1 MKFSE
6 SWLREWVNPALATQ
20 ALADQLTMAGLE
32 VDAIDKVAGDFS
44 GVVVARIVGIAQHP
58 DADKLRVCQVSDGSE
73 TVQVVCGA
81 ANARE
86 DLTVAFARIGAVLPQ
101 VTIKQAKLRGVES
114 FGMLCGAD
122 ELGLAESSDGL
133 IELPND
139 APLGTDLRQYL
150 QLDDRVIELGLTPN
164 RADCLG
170 IAGLAREVGAL
181 NGIDV
186 SGPTIDPVP
195 AQLNETLPVSIEAEA
210 ACPRYVGRIVRGVDL
225 TRPVPLWLSER
236 LRRCG
241 LRSINPA
248 VDITNYVMLELGQPM
263 HAFDLAKLGGGIR
276 VRTAQAG
283 EKLLSL
289 DEQELTL
296 QAGEL
301 VIADH
306 NGPVALAGIM
316 GGKLSSVD
324 EQTRDIFFESAFF
337 APEKMAGRARAYG
350 LHTDSSHRFERGVD
364 HQLQRR
370 AMERATRL
378 LLDICG
384 GQPGPV
390 QELAQPT
397 LPTPADIRLRRQ
409 SIAQMLGVELPD
421 QQVEAILRGLGC
433 EVIADTGGWQITAP
447 SWRFDISIEVDLL
460 EELARVHGYNNLP
473 VRSIQSATPLLA
485 EREQTLP
492 LSRVRRSL
500 TARGYQE
507 VITYSFVDPA
517 MQALLEPG
525 VATVELRNPIS
536 SDLAVMRTTLWAGL
550 MTTAV
555 HNLNRQQNRIRIFE
569 SGLRFF
575 PAEQGLPEQKRSLA
589 LLVTGR
595 RLPESWSGS
604 NDAIDFFDLKGDV
617 EALLALARV
626 DGEIG
631 FTRAEHPALHPGQSA
646 AILRDGRQIGLIGAL
661 HPQLQQQLDLAQ
673 PLFLAELDLSGL
685 DAGGLPAF
693 HEISPYQAARRD
705 LALLVD
711 RETPAEALLATIRE
725 TAGDILRDLTLFDVY
740 HGKGIDQQRK
750 SLAVGLTFQ
759 HSSRTLGDDE
769 INEVVRSVIDILDK
783 RFGAQLR
790 N

>member
-81 ANARE
+81 ANAR
-86 DLTVAFARIGAVLPQ
+86 DGLTVAFAKIGAVLPQ
-101 VTIKQAKLRGVES
+101 IKIKQAKLRGVES

-133 IELPND
+133 IELPAD
-139 APLGTDLRQYL
+139 APLGVDLRQYL

-181 NGIDV
+181 NDLAV
-186 SGPTIDPVP
+186 QGPAIEAVAAVLD
-195 AQLNETLPVSIEAEA
+195 ETLPVSVEAGE
-210 ACPRYVGRIVRGVDL
+210 ACPRYIGRIVRNVDL
-225 TRPVPLWLSER
+225 SRPLPQWLGER

-241 LRSINPA
+241 LRSINPV
-248 VDITNYVMLELGQPM
+248 VDVTNYVMLELGQPM
-263 HAFDLAKLGGGIR
+263 HAFDLSRLSGGIR
-276 VRTAQAG
+276 VRLAAAG
-283 EKLLSL
+283 EKMVSL

-306 NGPVALAGIM
+306 KGPVALAGII
-316 GGKLSSVD
+316 GGKASSVD
-324 EQTRDIFFESAFF
+324 EQTRDIFLESAFF
-337 APEKMAGRARAYG
+337 APQKLAGRARAYG
-350 LHTDSSHRFERGVD
+350 LHTDSSHRYERGVD

-370 AMERATRL
+370 AIERATRL
-378 LLDICG
+378 ILDICG
-384 GQPGPV
+384 GQPAVV
-390 QELAQPT
+390 QELAQPS
-397 LPTPADIRLRRQ
+397 LPELAKIRLHRA
-409 SIAQMLGVELPD
+409 SIARMLGMALPD
-421 QQVEAILRGLGC
+421 ERVEAILRGLGC
-433 EVIADTGGWQITAP
+433 DVTGDDDGWLVTAP
-447 SWRFDISIEVDLL
+447 SWRFDIGIEVDLL
-460 EELARVHGYNNLP
+460 EELARVYGYNNLP

-485 EREQTLP
+485 EREQDLP
-492 LSRVRRSL
+492 LNRARRSL

-507 VITYSFVDPA
+507 VITYSFVDPS

-555 HNLNRQQNRIRIFE
+555 NNLNRQQSRIRIFE
-569 SGLRFF
+569 SGLRFH
-575 PAEQGLPEQKRSLA
+575 PAADGLPEQRRSLA
-589 LLVTGR
+589 LLMTGR
-595 RLPESWSGS
+595 RLPESWSGG
-604 NDAIDFFDLKGDV
+604 NEAADFFDLKGDV

-626 DGEIG
+626 EGEVE
-631 FTRAEHPALHPGQSA
+631 FTRADHSALHPGQSA
-646 AILRDGRQIGLIGAL
+646 AILRHGQQIGLLGAL
-661 HPQLQQQLDLAQ
+661 HPQLQQQLGLAQ
-673 PLFLAELDLSGL
+673 PVYLAELDLATL
-685 DAGGLPAF
+685 DDGALPAF
-693 HEISPYQAARRD
+693 REVSLYQSARRD

-711 RETPAEALLATIRE
+711 RDTPAQALLAAIRE
-725 TAGDILRDLTLFDVY
+725 AAGESLRDLTLFDVY

-759 HSSRTLGDDE
+759 HSSRTLADDE
-769 INEVVRSVIDILDK
+769 INEAVQSVIDILDK

>member
-6 SWLREWVNPALATQ
+6 SWLREWVNPALETQ

-44 GVVVARIVGIAQHP
+44 GVVVARIDAIAQHP
-58 DADKLRVCQVSDGSE
+58 DADKLRVCQVSDGRE

-81 ANARE
+81 PNARE
-86 DLTVAFARIGAVLPQ
+86 GLVVAFARIGAVLPQ
-101 VTIKQAKLRGVES
+101 IAIKQAKLRGVES

-122 ELGLAESSDGL
+122 ELGLADSSDGL
-133 IELPND
+133 IELPAD
-139 APLGTDLRQYL
+139 APLGTDLRDYL

-181 NGIDV
+181 NGLQV
-186 SGPTIDPVP
+186 QGPAIEAVP
-195 AQLNETLPVSIEAEA
+195 AQLDETLPLAIEADA

-225 TRPVPLWLSER
+225 SRPVPQWLAER

-241 LRSINPA
+241 LRLINPA
-248 VDITNYVMLELGQPM
+248 VDVTNYVMLELGQPM
-263 HAFDLAKLGGGIR
+263 HAFDLARLSGGIR
-276 VRTAQAG
+276 VRLAQAG
-283 EKLLSL
+283 EKLLTL
-289 DEQELTL
+289 DDQELTL

-306 NGPVALAGIM
+306 AGPVALAGIM
-316 GGKLSSVD
+316 GGKPSSVD
-324 EQTRDIFFESAFF
+324 DQTRDVFLESAFF
-337 APEKMAGRARAYG
+337 SPQKLAGRARAYG

-370 AMERATRL
+370 AIERATQL
-378 LLDICG
+378 LIDICG
-384 GQPGPV
+384 GQPGQV

-397 LPTPADIRLRRQ
+397 LPVPAQIRLQRPAIER
-409 SIAQMLGVELPD
+409 MLGVALPD
-421 QQVEAILRGLGC
+421 ERVEAILRGLGC
-433 EVIADTGGWQITAP
+433 DVVAADDGWQVTAP
-447 SWRFDISIEVDLL
+447 SWRFDIAIEVDLL
-460 EELARVHGYNNLP
+460 EELARVYGYNNLP

-485 EREQTLP
+485 GREQSLP
-492 LSRVRRSL
+492 LGRVRRSL
-500 TARGYQE
+500 AARGYQE

-517 MQALLEPG
+517 MQALLEPDVTT
-525 VATVELRNPIS
+525 VALRNPIS
-536 SDLAVMRTTLWAGL
+536 SDLAVMRSSLWVGL
-550 MTTAV
+550 VSTAR
-555 HNLNRQQNRIRIFE
+555 HNLNRQQGRIRIFE

-575 PAEQGLPEQKRSLA
+575 PADSGLPLQKPSLA
-589 LLVTGR
+589 MLVTGR
-595 RLPESWSGS
+595 RWPESWSGGS
-604 NDAIDFFDLKGDV
+604 DAVDFFDLKGDV

-626 DGEIG
+626 DGEIDYE
-631 FTRAEHPALHPGQSA
+631 RASHPALHPGQSA
-646 AILRDGRQIGLIGAL
+646 AILRNGEQIGLIGAL

-673 PLFLAELDLSGL
+673 PLFLAEIDLAAL
-685 DAGGLPAF
+685 EGGHLPAF
-693 HEISPYQAARRD
+693 RELSRFPEVRRD

-711 RETPAEALLATIRE
+711 RDTPAEALLKAIRE
-725 TAGDILRDLTLFDVY
+725 VAGESLRDLTLFDVY

-769 INEVVRSVIDILDK
+769 INETVRSVIDILDK

>member
-44 GVVVARIVGIAQHP
+44 GVVVARIVGVAQHP

-81 ANARE
+81 PNARE
-86 DLTVAFARIGAVLPQ
+86 GLTVAFARVGAVLPQ
-101 VTIKQAKLRGVES
+101 TEIKKAKLRGVES

-122 ELGLAESSDGL
+122 ELGLAERSDGL
-133 IELPND
+133 IELPAD
-139 APLGTDLRQYL
+139 APLGADLRDYL

-170 IAGLAREVGAL
+170 IAGLAREVGVL
-181 NGIDV
+181 NGLAV
-186 SGPTIDPVP
+186 GGPVIEPVA
-195 AQLNETLPVSIEAEA
+195 AQLDETLPLRIEAEA

-225 TRPVPLWLSER
+225 SRPVPQWLTER

-248 VDITNYVMLELGQPM
+248 VDVTNYVMLELGQPM
-263 HAFDLAKLGGGIR
+263 HAFDLAKLAGGIR
-276 VRTAQAG
+276 VRLSAAG
-283 EKLLSL
+283 ERLLSL
-289 DEQELTL
+289 DDQQLTL

-301 VIADH
+301 VIADDI
-306 NGPVALAGIM
+306 GPVALAGII

-324 EQTRDIFFESAFF
+324 EKTRDIFFESAYF
-337 APEKMAGRARAYG
+337 APEKLAGRARAYG

-364 HQLQRR
+364 PQLQRR

-378 LLDICG
+378 LIDICG

-390 QELAQPT
+390 QELAQST
-397 LPTPADIRLRRQ
+397 LPAPSRIALRRAAIGQ
-409 SIAQMLGVELPD
+409 LLGVELPNER
-421 QQVEAILRGLGC
+421 VEAILRGLGC
-433 EVIADTGGWQITAP
+433 TVDADAGGWQVVAP
-447 SWRFDISIEVDLL
+447 SWRFDIAIEADLL
-460 EELARVHGYNNLP
+460 EELARIHGYDNLP
-473 VRSIQSATPLLA
+473 VRSIRSATPLLA
-485 EREQTLP
+485 EREQA
-492 LSRVRRSL
+492 LSLARVRRSL
-500 TARGYQE
+500 AARGYQE
-507 VITYSFVDPA
+507 VITYSFVAPE

-550 MTTAV
+550 LTTAV
-555 HNLNRQQNRIRIFE
+555 HNLNRQQGRIRIFE
-569 SGLRFF
+569 SGLRFL
-575 PAEQGLPEQKRSLA
+575 PGSTGLRQQPSLA

-595 RLPESWSGS
+595 RFPESWCGG
-604 NDAIDFFDLKGDV
+604 NDSVDFYDLKGDV

-626 DGEIG
+626 DGEIT
-631 FTRAEHPALHPGQSA
+631 FERADHSALHPGQSA
-646 AILRDGRQIGLIGAL
+646 AILRDGQPIGLIGAL
-661 HPQLQQQLDLAQ
+661 HPQLQQRLDLAQ
-673 PLFLAELDLSGL
+673 PLFLAELNLSAL
-685 DAGGLPAF
+685 DGGRLPAF
-693 HEISPYQAARRD
+693 REISPYQSARRD
-705 LALLVD
+705 LALLID
-711 RETPAEALLATIRE
+711 REVPSDAVLSAIRE
-725 TAGDILRDLTLFDVY
+725 AAGENLRDLTLFDVY
-740 HGKGIDQQRK
+740 QGKGIDQQRK

-759 HSSRTLGDDE
+759 HSSRTLADDE
-769 INEVVRSVIDILDK
+769 INEAVRSVIDILDH

>member
-6 SWLREWVNPALATQ
+6 SWLREWVNPALDTQ

-58 DADKLRVCQVSDGSE
+58 DADKLRVCQVSDGGE

-81 ANARE
+81 PNAR
-86 DLTVAFARIGAVLPQ
+86 DGLTVAFARIGAVLPQ
-101 VTIKQAKLRGVES
+101 VTIKQARLRGVES

-122 ELGLAESSDGL
+122 ELGLAENSDGL
-133 IELPND
+133 IELPAD
-139 APLGTDLRQYL
+139 APLGTSLRDYL

-181 NGIDV
+181 NDLPV
-186 SGPTIDPVP
+186 HGPAIELVP
-195 AQLNETLPVSIEAEA
+195 AQLDEILPVVVGAEA
-210 ACPRYVGRIVRGVDL
+210 ACPRYVGRIVRNVDL
-225 TRPVPLWLSER
+225 SRPVPQWLAER

-248 VDITNYVMLELGQPM
+248 VDVTNYVMLELGQPM
-263 HAFDLAKLGGGIR
+263 HAFDLARLVGGIH
-276 VRTAQAG
+276 VRLSKAG

-289 DEQELTL
+289 DDQALTL

-301 VIADH
+301 VIADD
-306 NGPVALAGIM
+306 NGPVALAGII

-324 EQTRDIFFESAFF
+324 EQTRDVFLESAFF
-337 APEKMAGRARAYG
+337 APEKLAGRARAYG

-370 AMERATRL
+370 AIERATRL
-378 LLDICG
+378 LIDICG
-384 GQPGPV
+384 GQAGPV
-390 QELAQPT
+390 QELAQST
-397 LPTPADIRLRRQ
+397 LPAPACIALRREA
-409 SIAQMLGVELPD
+409 IAQMLGVALPD
-421 QQVEAILRGLGC
+421 ARVESILRGLGC
-433 EVIADTGGWQITAP
+433 AAEADADGWRVTAP
-447 SWRFDISIEVDLL
+447 SWRFDIAIEVDLL
-460 EELARVHGYNNLP
+460 EELARVYGYNNLP

-485 EREQTLP
+485 EPEQALP
-492 LSRVRRSL
+492 LGRVRRSL
-500 TARGYQE
+500 AARGYQE
-507 VITYSFVDPA
+507 VITYSFVAPE

-525 VATVELRNPIS
+525 RATVELRNPIS

-550 MTTAV
+550 LTTAV
-555 HNLNRQQNRIRIFE
+555 NNLNRQQSRIRIFE
-569 SGLRFF
+569 SGLRFLPSADGLQQQ
-575 PAEQGLPEQKRSLA
+575 PALA
-589 LLVTGR
+589 LLVSGR
-595 RLPESWSGS
+595 RFAESWTSGS
-604 NDAIDFFDLKGDV
+604 EMVDFFDLKGDV

-626 DGEIG
+626 DGEIQ
-631 FTRAEHPALHPGQSA
+631 FDRADHPALHPGQSA
-646 AILRDGRQIGLIGAL
+646 AILHGGRRIGLVGAL

-673 PLFLAELDLSGL
+673 PLFLAELDLVAL
-685 DAGGLPAF
+685 DEGRLPAF
-693 HEISPYQAARRD
+693 REISPYQSARRD

-711 RETPAEALLATIRE
+711 RETPAEQLLAAIRE
-725 TAGDILRDLTLFDVY
+725 AAGENLRDLTLFDVY

-759 HSSRTLGDDE
+759 HSSRTLEDDE
-769 INEVVRSVIDILDK
+769 INEAVRSVIDILDK